1 MRTAL
6 RRLRATDRS
15 VNAVNPAT
23 RLPNTCLER
32 ALRYRYVLN
41 MPENGKTR
49 DERGFEAL
57 ESSSGGF
64 VHLDRRPRPDEA
76 RDFDGDLGEEHLP
89 ASVARRDGTAS
100 PPRPQERRFASTGLS
115 VLS

>member
-76 RDFDGDLGEEHLP
+76 RDFDGDLRSKPGDWTTWARTPWGSTP
-89 ASVARRDGTAS
+89 ASTS
-100 PPRPQERRFASTGLS
+100 
-115 VLS
+115 

>member
-1 MRTAL
+1 VRTAL

-76 RDFDGDLGEEHLP
+76 RDFDGDL
-89 ASVARRDGTAS
+89 ARRPGPCHVAITLCVGITGKTFW
-100 PPRPQERRFASTGLS
+100 RFFGRLGSLRA
-115 VLS
+115 

>member
-76 RDFDGDLGEEHLP
+76 RDFDGDLRCGAPYCQLP
-89 ASVARRDGTAS
+89 
-100 PPRPQERRFASTGLS
+100 GLPGRLHS
-115 VLS
+115 CDVVSLTLD

>member
-1 MRTAL
+1 
-6 RRLRATDRS
+6 
-15 VNAVNPAT
+15 
-23 RLPNTCLER
+23 
-32 ALRYRYVLN
+32 

-76 RDFDGDLGEEHLP
+76 RDFDGDLSSCVFFFTFEPG
-89 ASVARRDGTAS
+89 RDH
-100 PPRPQERRFASTGLS
+100 EYD
-115 VLS
+115 

>member
-76 RDFDGDLGEEHLP
+76 RDFDGDLLLP
-89 ASVARRDGTAS
+89 PSELIPPPDPDKISGFWAALTFHRRRT
-100 PPRPQERRFASTGLS
+100 P
-115 VLS
+115 

>member
-76 RDFDGDLGEEHLP
+76 RDFDGDLGLP
-89 ASVARRDGTAS
+89 PSS
-100 PPRPQERRFASTGLS
+100 GLCS
-115 VLS
+115 QLSGSLGSA

>member
-76 RDFDGDLGEEHLP
+76 RDFDGDL
-89 ASVARRDGTAS
+89 AREGTLLTPTA
-100 PPRPQERRFASTGLS
+100 RNAIRRAP
-115 VLS
+115 

>member
-1 MRTAL
+1 
-6 RRLRATDRS
+6 
-15 VNAVNPAT
+15 
-23 RLPNTCLER
+23 
-32 ALRYRYVLN
+32 

-76 RDFDGDLGEEHLP
+76 RDFDGDLRHDQGPVMLP
-89 ASVARRDGTAS
+89 
-100 PPRPQERRFASTGLS
+100 
-115 VLS
+115 